1 MINFRP
7 IVILAVIAIFL
18 AIPSAG
24 VAQLENGVIEVNV
37 KNVKVDGKPA
47 RLSRKRFYMFP
58 GGLKENAAL
67 LQRIKA
73 AEITSRN
80 CYYKA
85 LKASDQYIC
94 WLQAENC
101 ESPFCRVVEA
111 RYIDASEKQHVPEFL
126 TAYKR
131 GMTLYRGKSG
141 IAREWLLTNMPD
153 DLVNGYY
160 RQQQKVLA
168 TLLGGI
174 KPLQSAMTDTAAV
187 RTIFIDIPFPAGS
200 KPKAKYLFTNV
211 LPIEIGNKSYVWS
224 CEKDVEAGKS
234 VLLNLARTDRGC
246 DVVERELRVC
256 DTAPCAEAK

>member
-1 MINFRP
+1 MFTFRS
-7 IVILAVIAIFL
+7 VILLVAIAIYF
-18 AIPSAG
+18 AMPSAG
-24 VAQLENGVIEVNV
+24 VAQLQNGNIEVNV
-37 KNVKVDGKPA
+37 KNVKVEGKLA

-101 ESPFCRVVEA
+101 ESPFCRVVDA
-111 RYIDASEKQHVPEFL
+111 KYIDASDKQHVPEFL
-126 TAYKR
+126 AAYKK
-131 GMTLYRGKSG
+131 GVTLYRGKTG
-141 IAREWLLTNMPD
+141 IAREWLLTNMSD

-174 KPLQSAMTDTAAV
+174 KPLQSAMTDTAAI

-200 KPKAKYLFTNV
+200 PPKAKYLFTNV

-224 CEKDVEAGKS
+224 CEKDVEAGKQ
-234 VLLNLARTDRGC
+234 VILNLARTDRGC
-246 DVVERELRVC
+246 EVVERELKVC
-256 DTAPCAEAK
+256 DTAPCSEAK